1 MWSTRGTV
9 TAVTLNDEMP
19 CKGPWLSAHAIKSS
33 FCSELFHASI
43 PIESLQ
49 VMEESA
55 VLGAAVM
62 HVTSDLI
69 SNQILEIDSVATLLG
84 MAGKGEQLCVVD
96 PTVDPRDFFDA
107 TDFGTCS
114 ILNDPDKLSSVL

>member
-9 TAVTLNDEMP
+9 TAITLNDELP
-19 CKGPWLSAHAIKSS
+19 CKGLRLSAHAIKSS

-43 PIESLQ
+43 PIERPHAI
-49 VMEESA
+49 EESA

-62 HVTSDLI
+62 HVTSNLI
-69 SNQILEIDSVATLLG
+69 SDQILEIGSVATLLG
-84 MAGKGEQLCVVD
+84 MACKGEQLCVVD
-96 PTVDPRDFFDA
+96 PTVDPRNFFDT

-114 ILNDPDKLSSVL
+114 ILNDPDKLSSIL

>member
-9 TAVTLNDEMP
+9 TAVTLNDELP

-33 FCSELFHASI
+33 FCSELIHASI

-49 VMEESA
+49 VMKESA
-55 VLGAAVM
+55 ALSAATM

-69 SNQILEIDSVATLLG
+69 LNQILEVDSVATLLG

-96 PTVDPRDFFDA
+96 PTVDPRDFFDT

-114 ILNDPDKLSSVL
+114 VLNDPDKLSSIL